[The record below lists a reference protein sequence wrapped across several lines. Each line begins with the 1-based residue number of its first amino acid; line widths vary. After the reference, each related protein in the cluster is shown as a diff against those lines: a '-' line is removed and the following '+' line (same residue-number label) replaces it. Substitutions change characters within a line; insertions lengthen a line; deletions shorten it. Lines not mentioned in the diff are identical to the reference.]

1 MPEEE
6 DQTTTQQNG
15 ARPESRPNTSSN
27 EAHKGG
33 EHQVSSTESSLR
45 EKRKNNVVDALL
57 TANYT
62 SVLFGWLAMMG
73 AALVLSSIISGFIAA
88 GFDQDGSDTNAVRS
102 WERVSFLATVFLA
115 FLVGG
120 YVAGRMAG
128 RSGVRHGLL
137 VPLLALVATTA
148 LVLFGLLIGV
158 SLVENLSGVTLPE
171 LPRQTRQSLDSIL
184 SASGVLAL
192 ILIPFVGGAFGGA
205 WGARTE
211 RQIIR
216 KGYEEEPE
224 SG

>member
-1 MPEEE
+1 MSEEGKRV
-6 DQTTTQQNG
+6 TTQENEEQSG
-15 ARPESRPNTSSN
+15 SRAN
-27 EAHKGG
+27 
-33 EHQVSSTESSLR
+33 SSLR
-45 EKRKNNVVDALL
+45 EERKNNVVDAFL

-73 AALVLSSIISGFIAA
+73 AALVLSSIASGFVAA

-102 WERVSFLATVFLA
+102 WERAGFLATVFIA

-128 RSGVRHGLL
+128 RSGVRHGLM
-137 VPLLALVATTA
+137 VPLLALAATLA
-148 LVLFGLLIGV
+148 LVLFGLVIGV

-171 LPRQTRQSLDSIL
+171 LPSETRQSLASIF

-211 RQIIR
+211 RQKISR
-216 KGYEEEPE
+216 KGCGDETNP
-224 SG
+224 G